1 MPPAINPARGAALP
15 QAKLTDED
23 VRLIRKCVAER
34 ERLRQEANQL
44 SNESL
49 AKKFDVSLRTI
60 DRITQRRGWIHIRET
75 A

>member
-1 MPPAINPARGAALP
+1 MPPAINPARGSELP
-15 QAKLTDED
+15 QSKLTED
-23 VRLIRKCVAER
+23 DIKLIWKCVNER
-34 ERLRQEANQL
+34 KRLRDEANKL

-49 AKKFDVSLRTI
+49 AQKFDVSLRTI